1 MREEHRLAHECGICM
16 YGGHGWRPWRP
27 WRVGEQGDVNEK
39 GHELQR
45 SVWEGTWV
53 ARHMGHGSS
62 GRTEAQEEGV
72 VFSWGGL

>member
-1 MREEHRLAHECGICM
+1 M
-16 YGGHGWRPWRP
+16 
-27 WRVGEQGDVNEK
+27 GEQGDVNEK